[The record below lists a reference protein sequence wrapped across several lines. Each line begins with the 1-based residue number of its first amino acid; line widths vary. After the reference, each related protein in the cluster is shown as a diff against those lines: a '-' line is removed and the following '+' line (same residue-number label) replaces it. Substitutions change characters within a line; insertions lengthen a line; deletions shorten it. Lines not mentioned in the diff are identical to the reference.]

1 MTTVCVI
8 SSLPVSNADKVLVV
22 PIPGCRS
29 VERVEENAKGAEIT
43 LSPEDVKAIRKLSEE
58 ADVQGLRYP
67 AAFMASVEGEC
78 LPLDQ
83 WKGE

>member
-1 MTTVCVI
+1 M
-8 SSLPVSNADKVLVV
+8 

-29 VERVEENAKGAEIT
+29 VERVEENAGGADLK
-43 LSPEDVKAIRKLSEE
+43 LSPEDVKAIRKLAEE

-67 AAFMASVEGEC
+67 EAFMKSVEGDC